1 MIDLTGKVAVI
12 TGAAGG
18 IGSVTAKLFAQL
30 GASVV
35 IADIDAVGAKAVA
48 DDIVAA
54 GGTAVA
60 GEVDLRVEDQV
71 HAMVELAA
79 DTFGGL
85 DVLHNNAASMAYDVI
100 GHDLDV
106 ESMTLDIW
114 EETLDVALRATMLGC
129 KYAVPL
135 LRRRGGGSIINTAS
149 TSGLTGE
156 RVRPAY
162 GAAKAGIIGLTRNV
176 ATRYGHENIRCNA
189 IAPGIIMTPP
199 SLSLPE
205 DYKRRSRAA
214 RLIKR
219 DGQPEDIAA
228 MAAFL
233 ASDVS
238 GYITGQVF
246 PVDGGYLTH
255 HPMYEGGLALL
266 LAAEGSP
273 G

>member
-1 MIDLTGKVAVI
+1 MIDLGGKVAVI

-18 IGSVTAKLFAQL
+18 IGSATARLFAEL

-35 IADIDAVGAKAVA
+35 IADIDTAGAKTVA
-48 DDIVAA
+48 DDLVAA
-54 GGTAVA
+54 GGAAVPCS
-60 GEVDLRVEDQV
+60 VDVRVEDEV
-71 HAMVELAA
+71 RAMIELAER
-79 DTFGGL
+79 TFGGL
-85 DVLHNNAASMAYDVI
+85 DVLHNNAASMAYEVI
-100 GHDLDV
+100 GHDTDV
-106 ESMTLDIW
+106 ESMTADIW
-114 EETLDVALRATMLGC
+114 AETLDVALRGTMWGC
-129 KYAVPL
+129 KYAVPA
-135 LRRRGGGSIINTAS
+135 LRSRGGGSIVNTAS

-156 RVRPAY
+156 LVRPAY
-162 GAAKAGIIGLTRNV
+162 GAAKAGIIGLTRSV

-199 SLSLPE
+199 SQSLPE

-219 DGQPEDIAA
+219 DGQPYDIAA

-233 ASDVS
+233 ASDAS

-246 PVDGGYLTH
+246 PVDGGYLAH

-266 LAAEGSP
+266 LAEESIG
-273 G
+273 